1 MAGLIPINRLAR
13 NSRVVTFDTR
23 LQARANVADI
33 YTFKTGI
40 YNRKN
45 KSWPEDAIK
54 MTVKDQLTSKGVITL
69 LENLQ
74 DPGVYGQTQ
83 ALGTEEDARTKDF
96 KVYQNNYRKVI
107 NKPGYG
113 IRELEAANYKLY
125 DELTD
130 NLGLWNK
137 EEHGYAIRKCLLE
150 RYSPNLLVGDTA
162 GVCIPWWNPNMFIP
176 TEGINNQ
183 PVFSQNRATH
193 TNNIVQSLINT
204 GGLAQFPQ
212 RTLTAPV
219 LEDLSNWALTPRR
232 LVPLKLPYLPTGMG
246 FVLTVSEIQEAYLS
260 NPTFVNNNLGS
271 LWIARERM
279 HDEMQKWPGIVG
291 CYNNIVIICDPRA
304 AEVLPGG
311 SAVPFTMRA
320 GYMLWDSR
328 DARFRGQP
336 FVKDVATL
344 HGAAAF
350 CEVEGQKLQ
359 WIADDHDYK
368 FHLGLGTAGVRGDQI
383 PIYID
388 ENDGSIVQQTSA
400 IVLLDMPNGGT
411 LATNP

>member
-1 MAGLIPINRLAR
+1 
-13 NSRVVTFDTR
+13 VTYDTR

-33 YTFKTGI
+33 YTFTNGV

-45 KSWPEDAIK
+45 KSWPKDSIK
-54 MTVKDQLTSKGVITL
+54 MTVKDQLTSEGVITL
-69 LENLQ
+69 LENLE
-74 DPGVYGQTQ
+74 DPGVYGQTT

-96 KVYQNNYRKVI
+96 RVYQNNYRKVI

-113 IRELEAANYKLY
+113 LRELEAANYKLY
-125 DELTD
+125 EEHTD

-137 EEHGYAIRKCLLE
+137 EEHGYEIRQCLLE
-150 RYSPNLLVGDTA
+150 RYGANLLQGDTQ
-162 GVCIPWWNPNMFIP
+162 GVAIPWWNPNMFIP
-176 TEGINNQ
+176 TLGINNQ
-183 PVFSQNRATH
+183 PVFSTNRATH
-193 TNNIVQSLINT
+193 TNNIVQGLINT
-204 GGLAQFPQ
+204 GGLGQFAQ
-212 RTLTAPV
+212 RTLTSPV

-232 LVPLKLPYLPTGMG
+232 LVPLKIPYLPTGQG
-246 FVLTVSEIQEAYLS
+246 FVLTISEIQEAYMS

-271 LWIARERM
+271 LFVARDRTNSKIQE
-279 HDEMQKWPGIVG
+279 WPGIIG
-291 CYNNIVIICDPRA
+291 TYNNIVICEDPRA

-311 SAVPFTMRA
+311 SAAPFTMRA

-328 DARFRGQP
+328 DDRFRGQAN
-336 FVKDVATL
+336 VKDVATL

-383 PIYID
+383 PIYQD
-388 ENDGSIVQQTSA
+388 ENTGEIVQQTSA